1 MQKYSKDQGAGKLCK
16 ELTFCSGLMQT
27 TGHPRNL
34 LGPGFVFGLQV
45 LPLLMCFF
53 EQTLL

>member
-1 MQKYSKDQGAGKLCK
+1 MQKYSKDQTAGKLCK
-16 ELTFCSGLMQT
+16 ELTFCSELMQI
-27 TGHPRNL
+27 TGHPRNP

-53 EQTLL
+53 EQTRL